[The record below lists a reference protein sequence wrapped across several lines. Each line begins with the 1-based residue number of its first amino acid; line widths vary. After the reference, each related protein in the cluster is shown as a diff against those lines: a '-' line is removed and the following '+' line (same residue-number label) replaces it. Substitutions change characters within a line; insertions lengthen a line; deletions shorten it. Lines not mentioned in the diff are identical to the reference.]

1 MKDKKTEIVE
11 EKIEIEENNQ
21 EQEIDNLFI
30 YNKVKSVPDKAQKK
44 INGGRLNG
52 MTDIK
57 PMWRIEKLTEIF
69 GICGF
74 GWKAPIK
81 NKEIIEGANGEK
93 IAIVDIDLYIKND
106 KGEWSEPIEGTGG
119 SSFIAKERNGLYT
132 NDECFKMAYTDALS
146 VACKSLGMGADIYWG
161 DSKYNQPKEMTKE
174 EAEKYTIN
182 FGKHKGKL
190 LIDLI
195 KEENPYIDW
204 LLNNSNNQEVLK
216 AIELLTGRTP
226 KTEEEWDERMPLT
239 LKLVNVIN
247 EKGLDVDKICEYYK
261 VKTTNELSDE
271 QIKEIIEKRG

>member
-1 MKDKKTEIVE
+1 MKNTIAKKSEGYGYKYTELADINKYCMENDITYYQEVETNEINQKDYIVTYLTRGEETTKHRGCQIVE
-11 EKIEIEENNQ
+11 ARLSGINNPVQ
-21 EQEIDNLFI
+21 A
-30 YNKVKSVPDKAQKK
+30 Y
-44 INGGRLNG
+44 
-52 MTDIK
+52 
-57 PMWRIEKLTEIF
+57 
-69 GICGF
+69 
-74 GWKAPIK
+74 
-81 NKEIIEGANGEK
+81 
-93 IAIVDIDLYIKND
+93 
-106 KGEWSEPIEGTGG
+106 G
-119 SSFIAKERNGLYT
+119 SSLTYCRRYSLLMALGLAT
-132 NDECFKMAYTDALS
+132 EDDDGASLS
-146 VACKSLGMGADIYWG
+146 
-161 DSKYNQPKEMTKE
+161 EMTKE
-174 EAEKYTIN
+174 QAEKYIIN

-261 VKTTNELSDE
+261 VKTTNELSEE

>member
-1 MKDKKTEIVE
+1 MGNTRLAKKTEGYSYRYVELADINKYCEDNDITYYQEVETNEINQKDYIVTYITRGEETTKHRGCQIVE
-11 EKIEIEENNQ
+11 ARLSGINNPVQ
-21 EQEIDNLFI
+21 A
-30 YNKVKSVPDKAQKK
+30 Y
-44 INGGRLNG
+44 
-52 MTDIK
+52 
-57 PMWRIEKLTEIF
+57 
-69 GICGF
+69 
-74 GWKAPIK
+74 
-81 NKEIIEGANGEK
+81 
-93 IAIVDIDLYIKND
+93 
-106 KGEWSEPIEGTGG
+106 G
-119 SSFIAKERNGLYT
+119 SSLTYCRRYSLLMALGLAT
-132 NDECFKMAYTDALS
+132 EDDDGASLS
-146 VACKSLGMGADIYWG
+146 
-161 DSKYNQPKEMTKE
+161 EMTKE
-174 EAEKYTIN
+174 QAEKYTIN

-261 VKTTNELSDE
+261 VKTTNELSEE